1 MTQITIP
8 ELDATMDVKIVF
20 QSCTPDVTFEM
31 PDEER
36 RVLLWNLDFMVQGYL
51 FRPVTD
57 SSIIREIILNFYTD
71 PNAFNARSTET
82 LFTTGAALSGATET
96 MWLSGMGYDETGAI
110 LHTYEVW
117 D

>member
-1 MTQITIP
+1 MAAHFLEVAAYAIIMIP
-8 ELDATMDVKIVF
+8 V
-20 QSCTPDVTFEM
+20 
-31 PDEER
+31 
-36 RVLLWNLDFMVQGYL
+36 
-51 FRPVTD
+51 
-57 SSIIREIILNFYTD
+57 IREIILNFYTD